1 MERMRSQKQPMQRT
15 MTGRTR
21 TALRVVALV
30 IGTAVASAAT
40 KGPDAG
46 GYTASDGV
54 VYSMVDIS
62 GSGGGISVLA
72 GVDDGAVPLVVPF
85 PFRFY
90 GRSYTIVC
98 ASTNGAL
105 YFVEAA
111 DGCGGLDD
119 FGNADLT
126 SAPTVRDLPAVLPL
140 WSDLTFDAPGA
151 GAVFYQTVGA
161 PGDRRFV
168 VQWKDAYPQG
178 SPNPVTF
185 QVLLSETTGAVVFQY
200 QTVALGAGNP
210 ASQGRQATVGI
221 RNTQGVTTQQQIA
234 WSFQAPVLGDATAL
248 VFSQAVSR
256 VLGDVDGD
264 GQVTCADA
272 TIVRT
277 ALNRRPGQPAFDVRA
292 DVNSDGRIT
301 GLDLATIMKVN
312 PKLVAACAR

>member
-1 MERMRSQKQPMQRT
+1 MQT
-15 MTGRTR
+15 VSGRR
-21 TALRVVALV
+21 RRRALRFAVVVL
-30 IGTAVASAAT
+30 GTAVISAAT

-105 YFVEAA
+105 YFVESA
-111 DGCGGLDD
+111 GECGGLED

-161 PGDRRFV
+161 PGDRRFI

-185 QVLLSETTGAVVFQY
+185 QVLLSEATGAVLFQY

-210 ASQGRQATVGI
+210 ASQGRQATIGI

-248 VFSQAVSR
+248 AFSQAISR

-264 GQVTCADA
+264 GEVTCADA
-272 TIVRT
+272 TIVRN
-277 ALNRRPGQPAFDVRA
+277 ALGTRSGQPGFDARA
-292 DVNSDGRIT
+292 DLNSDGRIT
-301 GLDLATIMKVN
+301 GLDLSTIMKLKPNV
-312 PKLVAACAR
+312 VAECAQSPR

>member
-1 MERMRSQKQPMQRT
+1 MQIPT
-15 MTGRTR
+15 TR
-21 TALRVVALV
+21 RRLHGSLWLTVLVLGTVAV
-30 IGTAVASAAT
+30 SAAT

-46 GYTASDGV
+46 GYTASDSV

-72 GVDDGAVPLVVPF
+72 GVDDGVMPLVMPF

-105 YFVEAA
+105 YFVETTEA
-111 DGCGGLDD
+111 CSGLDD

-126 SAPTVRDLPAVLPL
+126 TAPTARDLPAVLPL

-151 GAVFYQTVGA
+151 GAVYYQTVGA
-161 PGDRRFV
+161 AGDRRFV

-185 QVLLSETTGAVVFQY
+185 QLLLSEATGAVLFQY

-234 WSFQAPVLGDATAL
+234 WSFQAPVLGDAMAL
-248 VFSQAVSR
+248 AFSQAVSR

-277 ALNRRPGQPAFDVRA
+277 ALNRRPDQPVDVRA
-292 DVNSDGRIT
+292 DVNNDGRIT
-301 GLDLATIMKVN
+301 GLDLATIMKLN
-312 PKLVAACAR
+312 PKVVAACAK

>member
-1 MERMRSQKQPMQRT
+1 MQAVS
-15 MTGRTR
+15 GRR
-21 TALRVVALV
+21 RRRALRLAALV
-30 IGTAVASAAT
+30 LGTAVVSAAT

-90 GRSYTIVC
+90 GRTYTIVC
-98 ASTNGAL
+98 ASASGAL
-105 YFVEAA
+105 YFVESA
-111 DGCGGLDD
+111 DACGGLED

-185 QVLLSETTGAVVFQY
+185 QVLLSETTGAVLFQY

-221 RNTQGVTTQQQIA
+221 RNTQGVATQQQIA
-234 WSFQAPVLGDATAL
+234 WSFQAPVLDDATAL
-248 VFSQAVSR
+248 AFSQAVSR

-264 GQVTCADA
+264 GHVTCADA
-272 TIVRT
+272 TIVRN
-277 ALNRRPGQPAFDVRA
+277 ALGTRFGQPGFDARA
-292 DVNSDGRIT
+292 DLNSDGRIT
-301 GLDLATIMKVN
+301 GLDLSTIMKLKPN
-312 PKLVAACAR
+312 VAAECAQSSP